1 MDELR
6 SIQNEITRITT
17 IIETE
22 YPELYPFLEELTITL
37 PDSDHPTIN
46 VAIMNS
52 YLDNLKTLLLH
63 YIETHKNN

>member
-37 PDSDHPTIN
+37 PNSDHPTIN
-46 VAIMNS
+46 VAIMNN